1 MDFEVFQGISP
12 DVCQDKGCQGDDFQ
26 DRDHPDSACQEP
38 GVDKASER
46 SGQYHHLPSA
56 KAKRAEDL
64 RAEHRHTLALDTEIH
79 FQEQCVNGMFR
90 CRTSNIGLSGAFFS
104 SEHMPLN
111 GKSEVEVVFRAPA
124 QASQKHYRLSATVV
138 RSSNTG
144 AALSFASIDDAQR
157 QDFRRFLLQA
167 KIAARH

>member
-12 DVCQDKGCQGDDFQ
+12 DVGQDKGSQGDGFQ
-26 DRDHPDSACQEP
+26 DRDRPDSACQEP
-38 GVDKASER
+38 GADKASDS
-46 SGQYHHLPSA
+46 SGRYHLLLSA
-56 KAKRAEDL
+56 RAKRAEDL
-64 RAEHRHTLALDTEIH
+64 RGEHRHTLALDTEIH

-90 CRTSNIGLSGAFFS
+90 CRSSNIGLSGAFFS
-104 SEHMPLN
+104 SEHMPLK
-111 GKSEVEVVFRAPA
+111 GKSEVEVVLRAPT
-124 QASQKHYRLSATVV
+124 QASQKHYRLSAKVV

-144 AALSFASIDDAQR
+144 AALSFASIGDAQR